1 MYGEDEDAPLLDQYG
16 GPIPSPSGSASLVSG
31 SRPPSGQSS
40 RTNASSG
47 SESERPSF
55 AGRRPPTA
63 IPPGLGPPKQG
74 PQRTSKIVQKLKLLP
89 ENPPS
94 HVDQARPERPI
105 PSGADNFYR
114 DPERLGKADR
124 RTLPRV
130 TAYCTA
136 SSYRL
141 KEFARYLQTRKAHK
155 AVPKVFDECLYSVYS
170 YRHDE
175 PPPAGTKVPY
185 DGSSSSDGSPTDG
198 LQKKPEE
205 QDLVRLDSEGAE
217 IRIGIAQFSEIF
229 VFEYGV
235 VVLWGFAVQEEQR
248 FLREMPRFELEKLAP
263 QDVQIEEFNYYV
275 TKSYHPRIYN
285 DFIALRDASN
295 YMTKLS
301 ISHAIA
307 QSVKI
312 SLFEELV
319 DHTIKT
325 TQDIPIGIART
336 GKVQMS
342 RKKIMMQIGDL
353 FILRININLHGSIID
368 SPELMWSEPQ
378 LEPLYQATKSYL
390 EINQRV
396 SVLNQRLEVISD
408 LLQMLKE
415 QLGHAHEEYLEFVV
429 IILIAAEI
437 LVALINIVVDMVA
450 EAR

>member
-16 GPIPSPSGSASLVSG
+16 GPISSPSGSAAG
-31 SRPPSGQSS
+31 SRPPTANFTSTAVQ
-40 RTNASSG
+40 SG
-47 SESERPSF
+47 SEPRRTSF
-55 AGRRPPTA
+55 ADRRPPTV
-63 IPPGLGPPKQG
+63 IPPSLGPPKQG

-89 ENPPS
+89 EDPAP
-94 HVDQARPERPI
+94 HADQAHSERPLFQG
-105 PSGADNFYR
+105 PDDFYR
-114 DPERLGKADR
+114 DPERLGKVDR

-141 KEFARYLQTRKAHK
+141 KEFARYLQNRNANK
-155 AVPKVFDECLYSVYS
+155 AVPKIFDECLYSVYS

-175 PPPAGTKVPY
+175 PLPAVAKSPD
-185 DGSSSSDGSPTDG
+185 DGDSSSDESPTDG
-198 LQKKPEE
+198 LQRKPEE

-235 VVLWGFAVQEEQR
+235 VVLWGFTVQEEQR
-248 FLREMPRFELEKLAP
+248 FLREIPRFELEKLAP
-263 QDVQIEEFNYYV
+263 QDVQIEEFNYYI
-275 TKSYHPRIYN
+275 TKSYQPRIYN

-415 QLGHAHEEYLEFVV
+415 QLGHTHEEYLEFVV

-437 LVALINIVVDMVA
+437 MVAMINIAVDMVA

>member
-1 MYGEDEDAPLLDQYG
+1 MYGDDEDAPLLDQYG
-16 GPIPSPSGSASLVSG
+16 GPIPSPSGSRPPTDAGLTRTASG
-31 SRPPSGQSS
+31 SDSA
-40 RTNASSG
+40 RT
-47 SESERPSF
+47 SF

-74 PQRTSKIVQKLKLLP
+74 PQRTSKIVQKLKFLP
-89 ENPPS
+89 ENPPQQA
-94 HVDQARPERPI
+94 DQARPSMQRPV
-105 PSGADNFYR
+105 PQGADDFYR
-114 DPERLGKADR
+114 DPERLGKTDR
-124 RTLPRV
+124 KTLPRV

-141 KEFARYLQTRKAHK
+141 KEFARYLQSKKAQR
-155 AVPKVFDECLYSVYS
+155 AAPKMFDECLYSVYS
-170 YRHDE
+170 YGQE
-175 PPPAGTKVPY
+175 VAPPAGVKAPY
-185 DGSSSSDGSPTDG
+185 DGSSSSSDGSPTDG
-198 LQKKPEE
+198 LQREPE
-205 QDLVRLDSEGAE
+205 QDLVRLDAEGAE

-235 VVLWGFAVQEEQR
+235 IVLWGFTVQEEQR
-248 FLREMPRFELEKLAP
+248 ILRELPRFELEKLAP
-263 QDVQIEEFNYYV
+263 QDVQIEEFNYYI
-275 TKSYHPRIYN
+275 TKSYQPRIYN

-437 LVALINIVVDMVA
+437 MVALINIAVDMVA

>member
-1 MYGEDEDAPLLDQYG
+1 MYGDDEYEPLLDQYG
-16 GPIPSPSGSASLVSG
+16 GPIPMSSPSG
-31 SRPPSGQSS
+31 SRPPTDSGST
-40 RTNASSG
+40 RKSSG
-47 SESERPSF
+47 SESGRTSF
-55 AGRRPPTA
+55 ADRRPPTA

-74 PQRTSKIVQKLKLLP
+74 PQRTSKIIQKLKFLP
-89 ENPPS
+89 ENPP
-94 HVDQARPERPI
+94 HQVDQARPLPQ
-105 PSGADNFYR
+105 SADDFYR
-114 DPERLGKADR
+114 DPERLGKTDR
-124 RTLPRV
+124 KTLPRV

-141 KEFARYLQTRKAHK
+141 KEFARYLQSRKAHR
-155 AVPKVFDECLYSVYS
+155 AAPKIFDDCLYSVYS
-170 YRHDE
+170 YRQDE
-175 PPPAGTKVPY
+175 LPPVGAKSPY
-185 DGSSSSDGSPTDG
+185 DGSSSGSDGSSTDG
-198 LQKKPEE
+198 LQKVEPE
-205 QDLVRLDSEGAE
+205 QDLVRLDAEGAE

-235 VVLWGFAVQEEQR
+235 IVLWGFTVQEEQR
-248 FLREMPRFELEKLAP
+248 FLRELPRFELEKLAP
-263 QDVQIEEFNYYV
+263 QDVQIEEFNYYI
-275 TKSYHPRIYN
+275 TKSYQPRIYN

-437 LVALINIVVDMVA
+437 MVALINIAVDMVA

>member
-1 MYGEDEDAPLLDQYG
+1 AD
-16 GPIPSPSGSASLVSG
+16 
-31 SRPPSGQSS
+31 
-40 RTNASSG
+40 
-47 SESERPSF
+47 
-55 AGRRPPTA
+55 RRPPTV
-63 IPPGLGPPKQG
+63 IPPSLGPPKQG

-89 ENPPS
+89 EDPAP
-94 HVDQARPERPI
+94 HADQARSERPLSQG
-105 PSGADNFYR
+105 PDDFYR

-141 KEFARYLQTRKAHK
+141 KEFARYLQSRNAHK
-155 AVPKVFDECLYSVYS
+155 AVPKIFDECLYSVYS

-175 PPPAGTKVPY
+175 PPPAA
-185 DGSSSSDGSPTDG
+185 
-198 LQKKPEE
+198 
-205 QDLVRLDSEGAE
+205 DLVRLDSEGAE

-235 VVLWGFAVQEEQR
+235 VVLWGFTVQEEQR
-248 FLREMPRFELEKLAP
+248 FLREIPRFELEKLAP
-263 QDVQIEEFNYYV
+263 QDVQIEEFNYYI
-275 TKSYHPRIYN
+275 TKSYQPRIYN

-437 LVALINIVVDMVA
+437 MVAMINIAVDMVA
-450 EAR
+450 E

>member
-16 GPIPSPSGSASLVSG
+16 GPIPSPSGSISG
-31 SRPPSGQSS
+31 SRPPTANITSTADQ
-40 RTNASSG
+40 SG
-47 SESERPSF
+47 SEPGRTSF
-55 AGRRPPTA
+55 ADRRPPTV
-63 IPPGLGPPKQG
+63 IPPSLGPPKQG

-89 ENPPS
+89 EDPAV
-94 HVDQARPERPI
+94 HADQARSERPL
-105 PSGADNFYR
+105 PQGPDDFYR

-141 KEFARYLQTRKAHK
+141 KELARYLQSKNAYK
-155 AVPKVFDECLYSVYS
+155 AVPKIFDECLYSVYS

-175 PPPAGTKVPY
+175 PPPAAGKSPY
-185 DGSSSSDGSPTDG
+185 DGDSSLDGSPTDG
-198 LQKKPEE
+198 LQRKAEE

-235 VVLWGFAVQEEQR
+235 VVLWGFTVREEQR
-248 FLREMPRFELEKLAP
+248 FLREIPRFELEKLAP
-263 QDVQIEEFNYYV
+263 QDVQIEEFNYYI
-275 TKSYHPRIYN
+275 TKSYQPRIYN

-437 LVALINIVVDMVA
+437 MVAMINIAVDMVA

>member
-1 MYGEDEDAPLLDQYG
+1 MYGDDEDAPLLDQYG
-16 GPIPSPSGSASLVSG
+16 GPIP
-31 SRPPSGQSS
+31 
-40 RTNASSG
+40 N
-47 SESERPSF
+47 
-55 AGRRPPTA
+55 RRPPTV
-63 IPPGLGPPKQG
+63 IPPSLGPPKQG

-89 ENPPS
+89 EDPAP
-94 HVDQARPERPI
+94 HADQARSERPL
-105 PSGADNFYR
+105 PQGPDDFYR

-141 KEFARYLQTRKAHK
+141 KEFARYLQSKTAYK
-155 AVPKVFDECLYSVYS
+155 AVPKIFDECLYSVYC

-175 PPPAGTKVPY
+175 PPSAAAKSPY
-185 DGSSSSDGSPTDG
+185 DGDSSSSDGSPTDG
-198 LQKKPEE
+198 LQRKAEE

-235 VVLWGFAVQEEQR
+235 VVLWGFTVQEEQR
-248 FLREMPRFELEKLAP
+248 FLREIPRFELEKLAP
-263 QDVQIEEFNYYV
+263 QDVQIEEFNYYI
-275 TKSYHPRIYN
+275 TKSYQPRIYN

-307 QSVKI
+307 QSAKI

-437 LVALINIVVDMVA
+437 MVAMINIAVDMVA